1 MTVLHLGQ
9 AMATKSP
16 SLRLATS
23 AGEVIGFIIIER
35 TLGEAA
41 MPSSP
46 TGLYWACA
54 GPAKENRAMATS
66 AASGVLFIVCI
77 SYSFF
82 YSERRSNLTPGTLT
96 QSIQEIGRAHV

>member
-1 MTVLHLGQ
+1 MMVLHLGH
-9 AMATKSP
+9 AIATISP
-16 SLRLATS
+16 SLRPATF

-54 GPAKENRAMATS
+54 GLANDNRAMPAS
-66 AASGVLFIVCI
+66 AAIRVLFINCI
-77 SYSFF
+77 SYS
-82 YSERRSNLTPGTLT
+82 YSSSKWMANLTPGALT
-96 QSIQEIGRAHV
+96 HSIQAG